1 MNLLLLRL
9 IFPLYFRPKNRAK
22 RNIHPSRRAFSL
34 DFLNETKKGSR
45 LQSLWF
51 NSPAWGE
58 TNASPQITYLT
69 HTHNLID
76 CPPPFFIS
84 SFTFNC
90 PIERLQLLL
99 TFPHLLHLD
108 FFVAK
113 TQKHTQTHQRF
124 GEGTRGPKQS
134 KRANLNG
141 TPSGSHLVSVWL
153 HPGPFASSRH
163 RLDRIVWLQKIW
175 GKITMP
181 LGYSPH
187 HE

>member
-69 HTHNLID
+69 HTHNLIY
-76 CPPPFFIS
+76 CPPPFFFPLLPLTVRSRDS
-84 SFTFNC
+84 SC
-90 PIERLQLLL
+90 SLQSLICSILIL
-99 TFPHLLHLD
+99 SS
-108 FFVAK
+108 
-113 TQKHTQTHQRF
+113 QKQKNTHKHINALGEELAAPNRVKGRIQTAPLVVLMWF
-124 GEGTRGPKQS
+124 W
-134 KRANLNG
+134 
-141 TPSGSHLVSVWL
+141 SGSTRAPVPVVDT
-153 HPGPFASSRH
+153 G
-163 RLDRIVWLQKIW
+163 
-175 GKITMP
+175 
-181 LGYSPH
+181 
-187 HE
+187 